1 MIRPLVLL
9 LAAAA
14 CAWTQSKPSQIYQLV
29 EPPLTSAEQAAR
41 EIRQYFF
48 PRIPALAAPASGA
61 AWDAGQKRI
70 REKVLRDVVY
80 KGWPEEWV
88 KAPLKLEER
97 GVIQGA
103 GYRIRKL
110 RYEIVPGF
118 WGAALLYEPD
128 RPAVNAQGR
137 APALL
142 NVNGHVGPIG
152 KAADYKQKR
161 CIQNA
166 RMGIYAL
173 NLEWLAFGELTGD
186 GNSHYNGAHLDLV
199 GMNGLGIFYLAM
211 RKGVDI
217 LWEHAQVDRARI
229 GVTGLSGGGW
239 QTIILSSLDERV
251 AAAMPVAG
259 YSAMISKLERTAD
272 MGDHEQSATD
282 LLAGQEYTHFTA
294 MLAPRPALI
303 AGNAED
309 DCCFRAPLVKP
320 HIYDAILPFYRA
332 YGKENLFQW
341 HENRDPGDHNYEW
354 DNRMASY
361 RFFGQAFG
369 VKPPEAES
377 SMEGEIRTAAEL
389 AVGLPADNL
398 SILGLARVT
407 ASKLGERRGTR
418 QDLLRLLRYQPA
430 EVRHAWALRGNLSK
444 GVESEG
450 YRVDYTNGLSSTA
463 VRLSAYERP
472 PARTA
477 TILLADGGK
486 KAAASEASDRLNAG
500 ESVFVMDPMLMGDE
514 APSRDGNTGAGLYA
528 RFFYM
533 MGERPLAVQAAQV
546 AALARWI
553 KTRFGVRTVNLST
566 QGPRSQMIGLTA
578 HALENGLFHE
588 LKSRQGMASLGE
600 VLEKPARYLEVPEL
614 FVFGLYKDFDIN
626 TLQKFPQ

>member
-1 MIRPLVLL
+1 MIRTLVLL
-9 LAAAA
+9 ALAAT
-14 CAWTQSKPSQIYQLV
+14 CAWPQSKPAQIRQLV
-29 EPPLTSAEQAAR
+29 DPALTSAEQSAR
-41 EIRQYFF
+41 ELRQYFF
-48 PRIPALAAPASGA
+48 SRIPPLAAPASGA
-61 AWDAGQKRI
+61 AWDAEQKRI
-70 REKVLRDVVY
+70 REKVLREVVY
-80 KGWPEEWV
+80 QGWPAEWV
-88 KAPLKLEER
+88 HAPLKVEER
-97 GVIQGA
+97 GVIQGK

-118 WGAALLYEPD
+118 WGAALLYEPE
-128 RPAVNAQGR
+128 RPAADAQGR
-137 APALL
+137 APGIV

-152 KAADYKQKR
+152 KAVDYKQKR
-161 CIQNA
+161 CVQYA

-173 NLEWLAFGELTGD
+173 NLEWLWYGELAGEA
-186 GNSHYNGAHLDLV
+186 NSHYNGAHLDLV

-217 LWEHAQVDRARI
+217 LWDHGKVDRARI

-282 LLAGQEYTHFTA
+282 LLAGQEYAHFTA

-303 AGNAED
+303 TANAED

-332 YGKENLFQW
+332 YGKESLFQW

-361 RFFGQAFG
+361 RFFGRVFG
-369 VKPPEAES
+369 VPAPAAES
-377 SMEGEIRTAAEL
+377 DMEGELHSKEEL
-389 AVGLPADNL
+389 AVGLPGDNL
-398 SILGLARVT
+398 TILGLARVA

-418 QDLLRLLRYQPA
+418 EDLLRLLRYQPA
-430 EVRHAWALRGNLSK
+430 VVRHAWALRGNLSK

-450 YRVDYTNGLSSTA
+450 YRVDFTNGLSATA

-486 KAAASEASDRLNAG
+486 KAAAAEASDRLNAG
-500 ESVFVMDPMLMGDE
+500 ETVFVMDPVLMGDE

-533 MGERPLAVQAAQV
+533 TGERPLAAQAAQV
-546 AALARWI
+546 AALARWA
-553 KTRFGVRTVNLST
+553 KERFGVTTVKLAT

-578 HALENGLFHE
+578 HALEKGLFGGVH
-588 LKSRQGMASLGE
+588 SQQGMASLGE
-600 VLEKPARYLEVPEL
+600 VLDRPAQYLEVPEL
-614 FVFGLYKDFDIN
+614 FVFGLYKYFDIN
-626 TLQKFPQ
+626 ILQKLPQ